1 MMPIWLI
8 TLYVCW
14 VRCPPLVAVSAG
26 KGQKVVVFP
35 AVSHNV
41 LGPYSPLPA
50 VRAEVDPVLGV
61 ATEGGVVPDS
71 DVNSVIG
78 DRVECHRTSAASQL
92 NTKAC
97 SALF

>member
-1 MMPIWLI
+1 M
-8 TLYVCW
+8 YVY
-14 VRCPPLVAVSAG
+14 PPLVAVSAG
-26 KGQKVVVFP
+26 KGQKVVVLP
-35 AVSHNV
+35 AVSHDV
-41 LGPYSPLPA
+41 LGPYPPLAA
-50 VRAEVDPVLGV
+50 VRAEIDPVLGV
-61 ATEGGVVPDS
+61 ATEGGVVPDG